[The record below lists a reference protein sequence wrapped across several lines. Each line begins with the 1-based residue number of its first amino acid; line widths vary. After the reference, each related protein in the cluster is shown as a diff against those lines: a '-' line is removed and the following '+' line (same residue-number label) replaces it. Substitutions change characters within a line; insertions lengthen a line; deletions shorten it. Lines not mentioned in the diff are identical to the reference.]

1 MNEHFNIVLAE
12 KEETGMKLMVP
23 YDMCNNCKLIKEKE
37 EKYKLALKQ
46 RYATESESD
55 SEQDYIN
62 ELENLKN

>member
-37 EKYKLALKQ
+37 EK
-46 RYATESESD
+46 
-55 SEQDYIN
+55 
-62 ELENLKN
+62 